1 MEYFDMKAESATI
14 SSIRVPVRPGDRFL
28 INGAVITLGDG
39 EVEVQNHDMIMHSS
53 DIMLPEDAN
62 TPSKRIY
69 YWLMLMYLDAQGQDA
84 YRIRLL
90 DDMNDLLNA
99 TSLLD
104 VAKSLG
110 LIHQFVQHDDLPRAM
125 TACKAL
131 MAFESELLCVEPRA
145 AA

>member
-1 MEYFDMKAESATI
+1 MKAESATV

-28 INGAVITLGDG
+28 INGALITLGDG
-39 EVEVQNHDMIMHSS
+39 EVEVQNHDMVMHGS
-53 DIMLPEDAN
+53 DIMLPENAN

-69 YWLMLMYLDAQGQDA
+69 YWLMLMYLDQAGQDA

-110 LIHQFVQHDDLPRAM
+110 LIHQFVQHNDLTRAM
-125 TACKAL
+125 TACRAL
-131 MAFESELLCVEPRA
+131 MAFESELLTIEPKA